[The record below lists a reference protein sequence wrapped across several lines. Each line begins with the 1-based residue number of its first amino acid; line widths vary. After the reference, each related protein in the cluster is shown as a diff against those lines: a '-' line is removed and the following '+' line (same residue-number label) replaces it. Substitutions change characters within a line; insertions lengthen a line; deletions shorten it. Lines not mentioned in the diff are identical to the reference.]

1 MQMHYQ
7 TAPNIKYGVILP
19 VVISWYLSKIY
30 QSVYFDL
37 LKNMLGK
44 LNPIAFF
51 PFCYTIRELWR
62 KKKYIYVRTYDR
74 ILKVKLFLN
83 IKMKILKRS
92 IWKKFFNW
100 DSFHAGQKIHNKAWS

>member
-19 VVISWYLSKIY
+19 VAISWYLSKIY

-62 KKKYIYVRTYDR
+62 KKKIHLCSNLWQN
-74 ILKVKLFLN
+74 LKGQIISEYKNENLE
-83 IKMKILKRS
+83 KINLK
-92 IWKKFFNW
+92 
-100 DSFHAGQKIHNKAWS
+100 KIF

>member
-30 QSVYFDL
+30 QIVYFDL

-44 LNPIAFF
+44 LNPFAFF
-51 PFCYTIRELWR
+51 LFCYTIRELWR
-62 KKKYIYVRTYDR
+62 KKKINLWSNLWQN
-74 ILKVKLFLN
+74 LKGQVISEYKNENLEM
-83 IKMKILKRS
+83 ISLKN
-92 IWKKFFNW
+92 F
-100 DSFHAGQKIHNKAWS
+100 A